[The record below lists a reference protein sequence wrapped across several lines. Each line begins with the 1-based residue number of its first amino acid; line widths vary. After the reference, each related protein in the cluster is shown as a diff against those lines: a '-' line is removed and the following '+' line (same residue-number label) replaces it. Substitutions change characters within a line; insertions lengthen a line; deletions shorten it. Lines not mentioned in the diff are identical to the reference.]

1 MKFSN
6 KFNFVLICFIMLIIS
21 VLITSNQFSSAINV
35 DNDVQVAADT
45 HKILLD
51 SKAEIIYEIE
61 QSGKIYY
68 VIMYNNALPFASGL
82 EVILKDGTLV
92 SSSSQVKSIFT
103 SAAWIEASKKL
114 TSSDIETLNNIL
126 LTSNKIN
133 ESISPVYSTTT
144 SVIEKIDWLKTQC
157 TEILFVKKCY
167 WDIIKFAA
175 DSQLLGGSMILEQSV
190 YVVRELNEEL
200 GEWDDASRDVN
211 RNLSNTITGLEKL
224 RSGGELNP
232 TLEHDIEKSLSSFLT
247 LKSKT
252 NELANSL
259 SGISTILSTTESSLE
274 SLSGTPF
281 VGNEILDLA
290 GFFGDLN
297 SKVISLNNEAQ
308 SFSNTLTTQSK
319 KLETVM
325 SFAEVKTNELAV
337 LWDARQNASSSV
349 YAFIVGMI
357 VVIATIS
364 GIVVIFSKKRKSS
377 VSHVSV
383 SGRKFCRKCGSSI
396 SKTAKFC
403 GKCGNLS

>member
-1 MKFSN
+1 
-6 KFNFVLICFIMLIIS
+6 MLIIS
-21 VLITSNQFSSAINV
+21 VLIPSNQFSSAINV

-68 VIMYNNALPFASGL
+68 VVMYNNALPFASGL

-92 SSSSQVKSIFT
+92 SSSSQAKSVFT

-133 ESISPVYSTTT
+133 ESVLTVYTKTA
-144 SVIEKIDWLKTQC
+144 SVIDKVDWLKT
-157 TEILFVKKCY
+157 KCAFKLCV
-167 WDIIKFAA
+167 WDIIKLAT
-175 DSQLLGGSMILEQSV
+175 DSQLPGSSTILEQSV
-190 YVVRELNEEL
+190 YVVRLLNEEL
-200 GEWDDASRDVN
+200 GEWDDASRDVD
-211 RNLSNTITGLEKL
+211 RNLSNTLTGLEEL

-252 NELANSL
+252 NEMANSL
-259 SGISTILSTTESSLE
+259 SGISTILSTVESSLE
-274 SLSGTPF
+274 SLSSTPV
-281 VGNEILDLA
+281 VGNDILSVA

-297 SKVISLNNEAQ
+297 SEVISLNNAAQ

-319 KLETVM
+319 KLETVT

-337 LWDARQNASSSV
+337 LWDIRQNASTSV
-349 YAFIVGMI
+349 YAFIIGMV

-364 GIVVIFSKKRKSS
+364 GIVVIFSKKRKFSA
-377 VSHVSV
+377 SHVSV
-383 SGRKFCRKCGSSI
+383 SSRKFCRKCGSSL